1 MEKGCKIVKLDE
13 ASLGRVLQ
21 HVQGQKNVKN
31 WGMMTA
37 YRYANTPNQNKKLNK
52 ELEAE
57 LRKLGHGFFKVE
69 GHWVECQD
77 ANLSYDDCPENLLKD
92 AIEESLFVPNISA
105 KEIHKLGKK
114 YGQDAVIFGGEQ
126 TKGNATLIFKDGKVE
141 NIGKFSPDKIQQAYS
156 KLKGGKTFVFTAD
169 KDKEV
174 DSEQPAVSDDETK
187 LMDLLPKDVL
197 DKKVK
202 NPETGNMVKVQTA
215 LAYDEK
221 HPAFKA
227 ATSLVKMMKKK

>member
-1 MEKGCKIVKLDE
+1 MEKRCQVVKLDE

-21 HVQGQKNVKN
+21 HVQGKKNVKN

-57 LRKLGHGFFKVE
+57 LRKMGHGFFKVE

-77 ANLSYDDCPENLLKD
+77 GNLSYEDCPENLLKD

-114 YGQDAVIFGGEQ
+114 YGQDAVIFGGEE

-141 NIGKFSPDKIQQAYS
+141 NIGKFSPNKIQQAYS
-156 KLKGGKTFVFTAD
+156 KLKGGKTFVFNPEEP
-169 KDKEV
+169 K
-174 DSEQPAVSDDETK
+174 VSDDETK
-187 LMDLLPKDVL
+187 LIDLMPKDAL
-197 DKKVK
+197 NKKVK
-202 NPETGNMVKVQTA
+202 NPQTGNMVKVQTA
-215 LAYDEK
+215 LSYDEK

-227 ATSLVKMMKKK
+227 ATSLVKMMKK

>member
-1 MEKGCKIVKLDE
+1 MEKRCRVVKLDE

-21 HVQGQKNVKN
+21 HVQGKKNVKN

-37 YRYANTPNQNKKLNK
+37 YRYANTPNQNKTLNK
-52 ELEAE
+52 ELEGE
-57 LRKLGHGFFKVE
+57 LRKMGHGFFKVE

-77 ANLSYDDCPENLLKD
+77 GNLSYEDCPKNLLKD

-141 NIGKFSPDKIQQAYS
+141 NIGKFSPNKIQQAYS
-156 KLKGGKTFVFTAD
+156 KLKGGKTFVFNPEEP
-169 KDKEV
+169 K
-174 DSEQPAVSDDETK
+174 VSDDETK
-187 LMDLLPKDVL
+187 LIDLMPKAAL

-202 NPETGNMVKVQTA
+202 NPQTGNMVKVQTA
-215 LAYDEK
+215 LSYDEK

-227 ATSLVKMMKKK
+227 ATSLVKMMKK

>member
-1 MEKGCKIVKLDE
+1 MEKRCRVVKLDE

-21 HVQGQKNVKN
+21 HIEGKKAVKN
-31 WGMMTA
+31 WGMLTA

-52 ELEAE
+52 ELEGE
-57 LRKLGHGFFKVE
+57 LRKMGHGFFKVE

-77 ANLSYDDCPENLLKD
+77 GNLSYEDCPKNLLKD
-92 AIEESLFVPNISA
+92 AIEESLFVPNITA

-114 YGQDAVIFGGEQ
+114 YGQDAVIFGGEE

-141 NIGKFSPDKIQQAYS
+141 NIGKFSPNKIQQAYS
-156 KLKGGKTFVFTAD
+156 KLKGGKTFVF
-169 KDKEV
+169 
-174 DSEQPAVSDDETK
+174 QPEEPKVSDDETK
-187 LMDLLPKDVL
+187 LMDLIPKDIL

-202 NPETGNMVKVQTA
+202 NPQTGNMVKVQTA
-215 LAYDEK
+215 LSYDEK

-227 ATSLVKMMKKK
+227 ATSLVKMMKK

>member
-1 MEKGCKIVKLDE
+1 MEKRCQVVKLDE

-21 HVQGQKNVKN
+21 HVQGKKNVKN

-52 ELEAE
+52 QLESE
-57 LRKLGHGFFKVE
+57 LRKLGYGFFKVE

-77 ANLSYDDCPENLLKD
+77 GNLSYEDCPKNLLKD
-92 AIEESLFVPNISA
+92 AIEESLFVPNITA

-114 YGQDAVIFGGEQ
+114 YGQDAVIFGGEE

-141 NIGKFSPDKIQQAYS
+141 NIGKFSPNKIQQAYS
-156 KLKGGKTFVFTAD
+156 KLKGGKTFVFNP
-169 KDKEV
+169 
-174 DSEQPAVSDDETK
+174 EQPKVSDDETK
-187 LMDLLPKDVL
+187 LMDLIPKDIL

-202 NPETGNMVKVQTA
+202 NPQTGNMVKVQTA
-215 LAYDEK
+215 LSYDEK

-227 ATSLVKMMKKK
+227 ATSLVKMMKK

>member
-1 MEKGCKIVKLDE
+1 MEKRCRVVKLDE

-21 HVQGQKNVKN
+21 HIEGKKAVKN
-31 WGMMTA
+31 WGMLTA
-37 YRYANTPNQNKKLNK
+37 YRYANTPNQNKTLNK
-52 ELEAE
+52 QLEGE
-57 LRKLGHGFFKVE
+57 LRKMGHGFFKVE

-77 ANLSYDDCPENLLKD
+77 GNLSYEDCPKNLLKD

-141 NIGKFSPDKIQQAYS
+141 NIGKFSPNKIQQAYS
-156 KLKGGKTFVFTAD
+156 KLKGGKTFVFNP
-169 KDKEV
+169 
-174 DSEQPAVSDDETK
+174 EQPKVSDDETK
-187 LMDLLPKDVL
+187 LIDLIPKDTL
-197 DKKVK
+197 NKKVK
-202 NPETGNMVKVQTA
+202 NPQTGNMVKVQTA
-215 LAYDEK
+215 LSYDEK

-227 ATSLVKMMKKK
+227 ATSLVKMMKK

>member
-1 MEKGCKIVKLDE
+1 MEKGCKIVRLDE

-21 HVQGQKNVKN
+21 HIQGKKNVKN
-31 WGMMTA
+31 WGMLTA
-37 YRYANTPNQNKKLNK
+37 YRYVNTPNQNKKLNK
-52 ELEAE
+52 ELESE
-57 LRKLGHGFFKVE
+57 LRQMGHGFFKVE

-77 ANLSYDDCPENLLKD
+77 SNLSYEDCPPNLLKD

-105 KEIHKLGKK
+105 KDIHNLGKK

-156 KLKGGKTFVFTAD
+156 KLKGGKTFVF
-169 KDKEV
+169 KPEEPK
-174 DSEQPAVSDDETK
+174 VSDDETK
-187 LMDLLPKDVL
+187 LMDLLPKDIL
-197 DKKVK
+197 NKTIK
-202 NPETGNMVKVQTA
+202 NPSTGNMIKVKSA

-227 ATSLVKMMKKK
+227 AQTFVAQTKK

>member
-1 MEKGCKIVKLDE
+1 MEKRCQIVKLDE

-21 HVQGQKNVKN
+21 HVQGKKNVKN

-37 YRYANTPNQNKKLNK
+37 YRYANTPNQNKTLNK
-52 ELEAE
+52 ELEGE
-57 LRKLGHGFFKVE
+57 LRKMGHGFFKVE

-77 ANLSYDDCPENLLKD
+77 GNLSYEDCPKNLLKD
-92 AIEESLFVPNISA
+92 SIEESLFVPNISA

-141 NIGKFSPDKIQQAYS
+141 NIGKFSPNKIQQAYS
-156 KLKGGKTFVFTAD
+156 KLKGGKTFVFNPEEP
-169 KDKEV
+169 K
-174 DSEQPAVSDDETK
+174 VSDDETK
-187 LMDLLPKDVL
+187 LIDLMPKAAL

-202 NPETGNMVKVQTA
+202 NPQTGNMVKVQTA
-215 LAYDEK
+215 LSYDEK

-227 ATSLVKMMKKK
+227 ATSLVKMMKK

>member
-1 MEKGCKIVKLDE
+1 MEKRCQIVKLDE

-21 HVQGQKNVKN
+21 HVQGKKNVKN

-37 YRYANTPNQNKKLNK
+37 YRYANTQNQNKTLNK
-52 ELEAE
+52 KLEGE
-57 LRKLGHGFFKVE
+57 LRKMGHGFFKVE

-77 ANLSYDDCPENLLKD
+77 GNLSYEDCPKNLLKD

-141 NIGKFSPDKIQQAYS
+141 NIGKFSPNKIQQAYS
-156 KLKGGKTFVFTAD
+156 KLKGGKTFVFNPEEP
-169 KDKEV
+169 K
-174 DSEQPAVSDDETK
+174 VSDDETK
-187 LMDLLPKDVL
+187 LIDLMPKAAL

-202 NPETGNMVKVQTA
+202 NPQTGNMVKVQTA
-215 LAYDEK
+215 LSYDEK

-227 ATSLVKMMKKK
+227 ATSLVKMMKNK

>member
-1 MEKGCKIVKLDE
+1 MEKRCKIVRLDE

-21 HVQGQKNVKN
+21 HIEGKKNVKN
-31 WGMMTA
+31 WGMLTA
-37 YRYANTPNQNKKLNK
+37 YRYANTPNENKKLNK

-57 LRKLGHGFFKVE
+57 LRAMGHGFFKVE

-77 ANLSYDDCPENLLKD
+77 GNLSYTDCPPNLLKD

-105 KEIHKLGKK
+105 KEIHNLGKK
-114 YGQDAVIFGGEQ
+114 YQQDAVIFGGEK

-156 KLKGGKTFVFTAD
+156 KLKGGKTFVF
-169 KDKEV
+169 
-174 DSEQPAVSDDETK
+174 QPEEPKVSDDETK
-187 LMDLLPKDVL
+187 LMDLMPKDVL
-197 DKKVK
+197 NKKVK
-202 NPETGNMVKVQTA
+202 NPQTGNMVKVQTA
-215 LAYDEK
+215 LSYDEK

-227 ATSLVKMMKKK
+227 ATSLVKVATKNK

>member
-1 MEKGCKIVKLDE
+1 MEKRCKIVRLDE

-21 HVQGQKNVKN
+21 HIQGKKNVKN
-31 WGMMTA
+31 WGMLTA
-37 YRYANTPNQNKKLNK
+37 YRYANTPNQNKTLNK

-57 LRKLGHGFFKVE
+57 LRQMGHGFFKVE

-77 ANLSYDDCPENLLKD
+77 GNLSYEDCPPNLLKD

-114 YGQDAVIFGGEQ
+114 YEQDAVIFGGEQ

-156 KLKGGKTFVFTAD
+156 KLKGGKTFVF
-169 KDKEV
+169 
-174 DSEQPAVSDDETK
+174 QPEEPKVSDDETK
-187 LMDLLPKDVL
+187 LMDLMPKDVL
-197 DKKVK
+197 NKKVK
-202 NPETGNMVKVQTA
+202 NPQTGNMVKVKTA

-227 ATSLVKMMKKK
+227 AQTFVANSKNK

>member
-1 MEKGCKIVKLDE
+1 MEKGCKVVRLDE

-21 HVQGQKNVKN
+21 HIQGKKNVKN
-31 WGMMTA
+31 WGMLTA
-37 YRYANTPNQNKKLNK
+37 YRYINTPNQNKKLNK
-52 ELEAE
+52 QLEGE
-57 LRKLGHGFFKVE
+57 LRKMGHGFFKVE

-77 ANLSYDDCPENLLKD
+77 GNLSYDDCPKDLLKD

-141 NIGKFSPDKIQQAYS
+141 NIGKFSPNKIQQAYS
-156 KLKGGKTFVFTAD
+156 KLKGGKTFVF
-169 KDKEV
+169 KPEEPK
-174 DSEQPAVSDDETK
+174 VSDDETK
-187 LMDLLPKDVL
+187 LMHLLPKDVL
-197 DKKVK
+197 NKTIK
-202 NPETGNMVKVQTA
+202 NPATGNMIKVKSA

-227 ATSLVKMMKKK
+227 AQTFVAQSKK

>member
-1 MEKGCKIVKLDE
+1 MEKRCRVVKLDE

-21 HVQGQKNVKN
+21 HIEGKKAVKN
-31 WGMMTA
+31 WGMLTA

-52 ELEAE
+52 ELEGE
-57 LRKLGHGFFKVE
+57 LRKMGHGFFKVE

-77 ANLSYDDCPENLLKD
+77 GNLSYEDCPKNLLKD

-141 NIGKFSPDKIQQAYS
+141 NIGKFSTNKIQQAYS
-156 KLKGGKTFVFTAD
+156 KLKGGKTFVFNPE
-169 KDKEV
+169 KPK
-174 DSEQPAVSDDETK
+174 VSDDETK
-187 LMDLLPKDVL
+187 LIDLIPNAVL

-202 NPETGNMVKVQTA
+202 NPQTGNMVKVQTA
-215 LAYDEK
+215 LSYDEK

-227 ATSLVKMMKKK
+227 ATSLVKMMKK

>member
-1 MEKGCKIVKLDE
+1 MEKGCKIVRLDE

-21 HVQGQKNVKN
+21 HIQGKKNVKN
-31 WGMMTA
+31 WGMLTA
-37 YRYANTPNQNKKLNK
+37 YRYVNTPNQNKKLNK
-52 ELEAE
+52 QLEAE
-57 LRKLGHGFFKVE
+57 LRASGYGFFKVE

-77 ANLSYDDCPENLLKD
+77 GNLSYSDCPPNLLKD
-92 AIEESLFVPNISA
+92 AIEESLFVPNITA
-105 KEIHKLGKK
+105 KQIHKLGKK

-156 KLKGGKTFVFTAD
+156 KLKGGKTFVF
-169 KDKEV
+169 
-174 DSEQPAVSDDETK
+174 QPEKPKASDDETK
-187 LMDLLPKDVL
+187 LIDLLPKDIL
-197 DKKVK
+197 NKKVK

-227 ATSLVKMMKKK
+227 ATSLVKMMKKS

>member
-1 MEKGCKIVKLDE
+1 MEKGCKVVRLDE

-21 HVQGQKNVKN
+21 HIQGKKSVKN
-31 WGMMTA
+31 WGMLTA
-37 YRYANTPNQNKKLNK
+37 YRYVNTPNQNRKLNK
-52 ELEAE
+52 QLEAE
-57 LRKLGHGFFKVE
+57 LRSSGHGFFKVE

-77 ANLSYDDCPENLLKD
+77 GNLSYEDCPKDLLKD

-114 YGQDAVIFGGEQ
+114 YGQDAVIFGGEE

-141 NIGKFSPDKIQQAYS
+141 NIGKFSPNKIQQAYS
-156 KLKGGKTFVFTAD
+156 KLKGGKTFVFKPEAP
-169 KDKEV
+169 K
-174 DSEQPAVSDDETK
+174 VSDDETK
-187 LMDLLPKDVL
+187 LMHLLPKDVL
-197 DKKVK
+197 NKTIK
-202 NPETGNMVKVQTA
+202 NPATGNMIKVKSA

-227 ATSLVKMMKKK
+227 AQTFVAQSKK

>member
-1 MEKGCKIVKLDE
+1 MEKGCKVVRLDE

-21 HVQGQKNVKN
+21 HIQSKKNVKN

-37 YRYANTPNQNKKLNK
+37 YRYVNTPNQNKKLNK
-52 ELEAE
+52 QLEAD
-57 LRKLGHGFFKVE
+57 LRALGHGFFKVE

-77 ANLSYDDCPENLLKD
+77 GNLSYKDCPQNLLKD

-105 KEIHKLGKK
+105 KQIHKLGKK

-156 KLKGGKTFVFTAD
+156 KLKGGKTFVF
-169 KDKEV
+169 
-174 DSEQPAVSDDETK
+174 QPEEPKVSDDETK
-187 LMDLLPKDVL
+187 LMKLLPKDVL
-197 DKKVK
+197 NKTIK
-202 NPETGNMVKVQTA
+202 NPATGNMIKVKSA
-215 LAYDEK
+215 LAYDDK

-227 ATSLVKMMKKK
+227 AQTFISQTKK

>member
-1 MEKGCKIVKLDE
+1 MEKGCKIVRLDE

-21 HVQGQKNVKN
+21 HIQGKKNVKN
-31 WGMMTA
+31 WGMLTA
-37 YRYANTPNQNKKLNK
+37 YRYVNTPNQNKKLNRQ
-52 ELEAE
+52 LEAD
-57 LRKLGHGFFKVE
+57 LRALGHGFFKVE

-77 ANLSYDDCPENLLKD
+77 GNLSYADCPPNLLKD
-92 AIEESLFVPNISA
+92 AIEESLFVPNITA

-141 NIGKFSPDKIQQAYS
+141 NIGKFSPNKIQQAYS
-156 KLKGGKTFVFTAD
+156 KLKGGKTFVFNPEEP
-169 KDKEV
+169 K
-174 DSEQPAVSDDETK
+174 VSDDETK
-187 LMDLLPKDVL
+187 LMDLLPKDIL
-197 DKKVK
+197 NKKVK
-202 NPETGNMVKVQTA
+202 NPQTGNMVKVQTA

-227 ATSLVKMMKKK
+227 AQTMVAQSKKK

>member
-1 MEKGCKIVKLDE
+1 MEKQCKVVRLDE

-21 HVQGQKNVKN
+21 HIQGKKNVKN
-31 WGMMTA
+31 WGMLTA
-37 YRYANTPNQNKKLNK
+37 YRYVNTPNQNKKLNK
-52 ELEAE
+52 ELEGE
-57 LRKLGHGFFKVE
+57 LRNMGHGFFKVE

-77 ANLSYDDCPENLLKD
+77 GNLSYEDCPKNLLKD

-141 NIGKFSPDKIQQAYS
+141 NIGKFSPNKIQQAYS
-156 KLKGGKTFVFTAD
+156 KLKGGKTFVFNPEEP
-169 KDKEV
+169 K
-174 DSEQPAVSDDETK
+174 VSDDETK
-187 LMDLLPKDVL
+187 LIDLMPKAAL

-202 NPETGNMVKVQTA
+202 NPQTGNMVKVQTA
-215 LAYDEK
+215 LSYDEK

-227 ATSLVKMMKKK
+227 ATSLVKMMKK

>member
-1 MEKGCKIVKLDE
+1 MEKGCKIVRLDE

-21 HVQGQKNVKN
+21 HIQGKKNVKN
-31 WGMMTA
+31 WGMLTA
-37 YRYANTPNQNKKLNK
+37 YRYVNTPNENKKLNK
-52 ELEAE
+52 ELESE
-57 LRKLGHGFFKVE
+57 LRAMGHGFFKVE

-77 ANLSYDDCPENLLKD
+77 GNLSYSDCPPNLLKD

-114 YGQDAVIFGGEQ
+114 YQQDAVIYGGEQ

-156 KLKGGKTFVFTAD
+156 KLKGGKTFVF
-169 KDKEV
+169 
-174 DSEQPAVSDDETK
+174 QPEEPKVSDDETK
-187 LMDLLPKDVL
+187 LMDLMPKDVL
-197 DKKVK
+197 NKKVK
-202 NPETGNMVKVQTA
+202 NPQTGNMVKVKTA

-227 ATSLVKMMKKK
+227 AQTFVAQSKKK

>member
-1 MEKGCKIVKLDE
+1 MEKRCQIVKLDE

-21 HVQGQKNVKN
+21 HVQGKKNVKN

-37 YRYANTPNQNKKLNK
+37 YRYANTPNQNKTLNK
-52 ELEAE
+52 KLEGE
-57 LRKLGHGFFKVE
+57 LRKMGHGFFKVE

-77 ANLSYDDCPENLLKD
+77 GNLSYEDCPKNLLKD

-141 NIGKFSPDKIQQAYS
+141 NIGKFSPNKIQQAYS
-156 KLKGGKTFVFTAD
+156 KLKGGKTFVFNPEEP
-169 KDKEV
+169 K
-174 DSEQPAVSDDETK
+174 VSDDETK
-187 LMDLLPKDVL
+187 LIDLMPKAAL

-202 NPETGNMVKVQTA
+202 NPQTGNMVKVKTA
-215 LAYDEK
+215 LSYDEK

-227 ATSLVKMMKKK
+227 ATSLVAMMNKK

>member
-1 MEKGCKIVKLDE
+1 MEKQCKVVRLDE

-21 HVQGQKNVKN
+21 HIQGKKNVKN
-31 WGMMTA
+31 WGMLTA
-37 YRYANTPNQNKKLNK
+37 YRYANSPNQNKKLNK
-52 ELEAE
+52 ELEGE
-57 LRKLGHGFFKVE
+57 LRKMGHGFFKVE

-77 ANLSYDDCPENLLKD
+77 GNLSYEDCQKNLLKD

-114 YGQDAVIFGGEQ
+114 YQQDAVIYGGEQ

-156 KLKGGKTFVFTAD
+156 KLKGGKTFVF
-169 KDKEV
+169 
-174 DSEQPAVSDDETK
+174 QPEEPKVSDDETK
-187 LMDLLPKDVL
+187 LMDLMPKDVL
-197 DKKVK
+197 NKKVK
-202 NPETGNMVKVQTA
+202 NPQTGNMVKVKTA

-227 ATSLVKMMKKK
+227 AQTFVAQSKKK

>member
-1 MEKGCKIVKLDE
+1 MEKRCKVVRLDE

-21 HVQGQKNVKN
+21 HIEGKKSVKN
-31 WGMMTA
+31 WGMLTA
-37 YRYANTPNQNKKLNK
+37 YRYANTPNQNRKLNK

-57 LRKLGHGFFKVE
+57 LRTMGHGFFKVE

-77 ANLSYDDCPENLLKD
+77 GNLSYADCPKNLLKD

-105 KEIHKLGKK
+105 KEIHNLGKK
-114 YGQDAVIFGGEQ
+114 YEQDAVIFGGEQ

-156 KLKGGKTFVFTAD
+156 KLKGGKTFVF
-169 KDKEV
+169 
-174 DSEQPAVSDDETK
+174 QPEEPKVSDDETK
-187 LMDLLPKDVL
+187 LMALMPKDVL
-197 DKKVK
+197 NKKVK
-202 NPETGNMVKVQTA
+202 NPQTGNMVKVKSA

-221 HPAFKA
+221 HPVFKA
-227 ATSLVKMMKKK
+227 AQSFVANSKK

>member
-1 MEKGCKIVKLDE
+1 MEKRCQVVKLDE

-21 HVQGQKNVKN
+21 HVQGKKNVKN

-52 ELEAE
+52 ELEGE
-57 LRKLGHGFFKVE
+57 LRKMGHGFFKVE

-77 ANLSYDDCPENLLKD
+77 GNLSYEDCPKNLLKD

-141 NIGKFSPDKIQQAYS
+141 NIGKFSPNKIQQAYS
-156 KLKGGKTFVFTAD
+156 KLKGGKTFVFNPEEP
-169 KDKEV
+169 K
-174 DSEQPAVSDDETK
+174 VSDDETK
-187 LMDLLPKDVL
+187 LIDLMPKAAL

-202 NPETGNMVKVQTA
+202 NPQTGNMVKVKTA
-215 LAYDEK
+215 LSYDEK

-227 ATSLVKMMKKK
+227 ATSLVKMMKK

>member
-1 MEKGCKIVKLDE
+1 MEKGCKVVKLDE

-21 HVQGQKNVKN
+21 HIEGKKNVKN
-31 WGMMTA
+31 WGMLTA
-37 YRYANTPNQNKKLNK
+37 YRYSNTPYENRKLNR
-52 ELEAE
+52 ELEQE
-57 LRKLGHGFFKVE
+57 IRDLGYGYFKVE

-77 ANLSYDDCPENLLKD
+77 SNLSYQDCPENLLKD

-114 YGQDAVIFGGEQ
+114 YGQDAVIFGGEK

-156 KLKGGKTFVFTAD
+156 KLKGGKTFVF
-169 KDKEV
+169 
-174 DSEQPAVSDDETK
+174 QPEEPKVSDDETK
-187 LMDLLPKDVL
+187 LIDLLPKDIL
-197 DKKVK
+197 DKTLK
-202 NPETGNMVKVQTA
+202 NPATGNSIKVQSA
-215 LAYDEK
+215 LSYDEK

-227 ATSLVKMMKKK
+227 ATSLVKMLKK

>member
-1 MEKGCKIVKLDE
+1 
-13 ASLGRVLQ
+13 
-21 HVQGQKNVKN
+21 VKN

-52 ELEAE
+52 ELEGQ
-57 LRKLGHGFFKVE
+57 LRKMGHGFFKVE

-77 ANLSYDDCPENLLKD
+77 GNLSYEDCPKNLLKD

-114 YGQDAVIFGGEQ
+114 YGQDAVIFGGEE

-141 NIGKFSPDKIQQAYS
+141 NIGKFSPNKIQQAYS
-156 KLKGGKTFVFTAD
+156 KLKGGKTFVFNP
-169 KDKEV
+169 
-174 DSEQPAVSDDETK
+174 EQPKVSDDETK
-187 LMDLLPKDVL
+187 LMDLIPKDIL

-202 NPETGNMVKVQTA
+202 NPQTGNMVKVQTA
-215 LAYDEK
+215 LSYDEK

-227 ATSLVKMMKKK
+227 ATSLVKMMKK

>member
-1 MEKGCKIVKLDE
+1 MEKGCKVVRLDE

-21 HVQGQKNVKN
+21 HIQGKKNVKN
-31 WGMMTA
+31 WGMLTA
-37 YRYANTPNQNKKLNK
+37 YRYINTPNQNKKLNK
-52 ELEAE
+52 QLEAE
-57 LRKLGHGFFKVE
+57 LRKMGHGFFKVE

-77 ANLSYDDCPENLLKD
+77 GNLSYEDCPKDLLKD

-141 NIGKFSPDKIQQAYS
+141 NIGKFSPNKIQQAYS
-156 KLKGGKTFVFTAD
+156 KLKGGKTFVF
-169 KDKEV
+169 KPEEPK
-174 DSEQPAVSDDETK
+174 VSDDETK
-187 LMDLLPKDVL
+187 LMHLLPKDVL
-197 DKKVK
+197 NKTIK
-202 NPETGNMVKVQTA
+202 NPATGNMIKVKSA

-227 ATSLVKMMKKK
+227 AQTFVAQSKK

>member
-1 MEKGCKIVKLDE
+1 MEKRCRIVRLDE

-21 HVQGQKNVKN
+21 HIQGKKNVKN

-37 YRYANTPNQNKKLNK
+37 YRYSNTPNQNKKLNK
-52 ELEAE
+52 QLEGE
-57 LRKLGHGFFKVE
+57 LRSKGYGFFKVE

-77 ANLSYDDCPENLLKD
+77 GNLSYNDCPPNLLKD
-92 AIEESLFVPNISA
+92 AIEESLFIPNVSA
-105 KEIHKLGKK
+105 KDIHKLGKK

-141 NIGKFSPDKIQQAYS
+141 NIGKFSPNKIQQAYS
-156 KLKGGKTFVFTAD
+156 KLKGGKTFVFNPETP
-169 KDKEV
+169 K
-174 DSEQPAVSDDETK
+174 VSDDETK
-187 LMDLLPKDVL
+187 LIDLIPKAIL

-202 NPETGNMVKVQTA
+202 NPQTGNMVKVQTA

-227 ATSLVKMMKKK
+227 ATSLVKMLKK

>member
-1 MEKGCKIVKLDE
+1 MEKRCQIVKLDE

-21 HVQGQKNVKN
+21 HVQGKKNVKN

-37 YRYANTPNQNKKLNK
+37 YRYANTPNQNKTLNK
-52 ELEAE
+52 KLEGE
-57 LRKLGHGFFKVE
+57 LRKMGHGFFKVE

-77 ANLSYDDCPENLLKD
+77 GNLSYEDCPKNLLKD

-156 KLKGGKTFVFTAD
+156 KLKGGKTFVF
-169 KDKEV
+169 
-174 DSEQPAVSDDETK
+174 QPEEPKVSDDETK
-187 LMDLLPKDVL
+187 LMDLIPKDVL

-202 NPETGNMVKVQTA
+202 NPQTGNMVKVQTA
-215 LAYDEK
+215 LSYDEK

-227 ATSLVKMMKKK
+227 ATSLVKMATKK

>member
-1 MEKGCKIVKLDE
+1 MEKRCKVVRLDE

-21 HVQGQKNVKN
+21 HIEGKKNVKN
-31 WGMMTA
+31 WGMLTA
-37 YRYANTPNQNKKLNK
+37 YRYANTPNENKKLNK

-57 LRKLGHGFFKVE
+57 LRAMGHGFFKVE

-77 ANLSYDDCPENLLKD
+77 GNLSYTDCPPNLLKD

-105 KEIHKLGKK
+105 KEIHNLGKK
-114 YGQDAVIFGGEQ
+114 YQQDAVIFGGEK

-156 KLKGGKTFVFTAD
+156 KLKGGKTFVF
-169 KDKEV
+169 
-174 DSEQPAVSDDETK
+174 QPEEPKVSDDETK
-187 LMDLLPKDVL
+187 LMDLMPKDVL
-197 DKKVK
+197 NKKVK
-202 NPETGNMVKVQTA
+202 NPQTGNMVKVQTA
-215 LAYDEK
+215 LSYDEK

-227 ATSLVKMMKKK
+227 ATSLVKVATKNK

>member
-1 MEKGCKIVKLDE
+1 MEKGCKIVRLDE
-13 ASLGRVLQ
+13 ASLGRVFQ
-21 HVQGQKNVKN
+21 HIQGKKNVKN
-31 WGMMTA
+31 WGMLTA
-37 YRYANTPNQNKKLNK
+37 YRYVNTPNQNKKLNRQ
-52 ELEAE
+52 LETD
-57 LRKLGHGFFKVE
+57 LRALGHGFFKVE

-77 ANLSYDDCPENLLKD
+77 GNLSYADCPPNLLKD
-92 AIEESLFVPNISA
+92 AVEESIFVPNITA

-156 KLKGGKTFVFTAD
+156 KLKGGKTFVFNP
-169 KDKEV
+169 
-174 DSEQPAVSDDETK
+174 EQPKVSDDETK
-187 LMDLLPKDVL
+187 LMDLLPKDIL
-197 DKKVK
+197 NKKVK
-202 NPETGNMVKVQTA
+202 NPQTGNMVKVQTA

-227 ATSLVKMMKKK
+227 AQTIVAQSKK

>member
-21 HVQGQKNVKN
+21 HIQGKKNVKN
-31 WGMMTA
+31 WGMLTT

-57 LRKLGHGFFKVE
+57 LRQMGHGFFKVE

-77 ANLSYDDCPENLLKD
+77 GNLSYDDCPENLLKD

-156 KLKGGKTFVFTAD
+156 KLKGGKTFVF
-169 KDKEV
+169 
-174 DSEQPAVSDDETK
+174 QPEEPKVSDDETK
-187 LMDLLPKDVL
+187 LMQLIPKDIL
-197 DKKVK
+197 NKTIK
-202 NPETGNMVKVQTA
+202 NPSTGNMIKVKSA

-227 ATSLVKMMKKK
+227 AQTFVAQSKK